1 MTCVTECTLAIGGA
15 KEWFGGSTWTAALEI

>member
-15 KEWFGGSTWTAALEI
+15 KEWFGGSTGTAALKI